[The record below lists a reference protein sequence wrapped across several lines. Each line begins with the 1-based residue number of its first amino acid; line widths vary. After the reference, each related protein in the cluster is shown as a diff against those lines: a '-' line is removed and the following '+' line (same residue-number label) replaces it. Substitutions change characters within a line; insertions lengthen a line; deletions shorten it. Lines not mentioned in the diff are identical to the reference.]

1 MKAFISYSSKDQETA
16 EEVLNTLEAEGI
28 DCFYAPRDIRTGH
41 FYADEIMANLETS
54 DVMVLIL
61 SGNSNNSQHV
71 VREVERAV
79 SSNMPVIVYRIE
91 EVRLTSAMEYFLMT
105 NQWLNKSGEEGLQ
118 KLARVVAEAGEKQQ
132 TLVTHKSAKTAKK
145 KQNTNNILALTCMIS
160 ALACLCLVIAI
171 VVINRPGKKTQETP
185 ETQTAVSSEAAEL
198 PDEQMAAAARKEIHI
213 GDTVTFGTYF
223 EQPVAW
229 RVLAI
234 EDGRCTLIA
243 AKVLCMKGFEGA
255 QSGRAFHNNAGE
267 ISTYDRQFT
276 DLERMES
283 LGSSDWEKSSLRA
296 WLNSASENVT
306 YIGQS
311 PIGRVF
317 CDGDNAYNTEPGF
330 LNGFTEE
337 EREAILPVTLV
348 TPYHNPVTEAME
360 EKTTEDRVYLPSIEE
375 VKLLEEA
382 DVNLFTA
389 PTDEAKKADTGVL
402 YKVYCDTYGGETSD
416 WWLRT
421 PLSDSY
427 SEVYCVS
434 SGYFEE
440 NFTSHVA
447 AIGGVGVRPMMQVSE
462 EYLAA
467 H

>member
-1 MKAFISYSSKDQETA
+1 
-16 EEVLNTLEAEGI
+16 
-28 DCFYAPRDIRTGH
+28 
-41 FYADEIMANLETS
+41 
-54 DVMVLIL
+54 
-61 SGNSNNSQHV
+61 
-71 VREVERAV
+71 
-79 SSNMPVIVYRIE
+79 
-91 EVRLTSAMEYFLMT
+91 MT
-105 NQWLNKSGEEGLQ
+105 NQWLNKFGEEGLK
-118 KLARVVAEAGEKQQ
+118 KLARVDAEAGEKQQ
-132 TLVTHKSAKTAKK
+132 TLVTYKSGKTAKK
-145 KQNTNNILALTCMIS
+145 KQNTNNILALTCVMS

-171 VVINRPGKKTQETP
+171 VVINRPGKNNQEAVP
-185 ETQTAVSSEAAEL
+185 ETQKAASRESIEL
-198 PDEQMAAAARKEIHI
+198 FDEEIAAAPQKEMQV
-213 GDTVTFGTYF
+213 GDTVTFGSNI
-223 EQPVAW
+223 EQPITW

-234 EDGRCTLIA
+234 EDGTCTLIA
-243 AKVLCMKGFEGA
+243 SKVLCMKGFEGA
-255 QSGRAFHNNAGE
+255 QSGRTFHNNAGE

-337 EREAILPVTLV
+337 ERGAIRPVTLV
-348 TPYHNPVTEAME
+348 TPYHNPETEAME
-360 EKTTEDRVYLPSIEE
+360 EKTTEDRVYLPSLEE
-375 VKLLEEA
+375 VKLFEAA

-389 PTDEAKKADTGVL
+389 PTDEAKEADTGVL
-402 YKVYCDTYGGETSD
+402 YKVYCDTYNGDTSD

-421 PLSDSY
+421 PLADSY
-427 SEVYCVS
+427 SEVYCVA

-440 NFTSHVA
+440 NITSRVA